1 MERSSLD
8 STPVLKDPVA
18 DLGKTSNQCQS
29 QIAERE
35 VDMTT
40 LSYGKGAFK
49 DDTLLKC
56 RDGALL

>member
-1 MERSSLD
+1 MLWPRLENSRPTLQES
-8 STPVLKDPVA
+8 KDE
-18 DLGKTSNQCQS
+18 TSNQCQS